1 MINCK
6 LLGTWSVF
14 VSLLFAA
21 LLFTGCETAKPD
33 AKSAFSQAAPP
44 AAGGSDGIISDGD
57 STEMIHV
64 GDSLVIV
71 FSDLPSQVPNFEVR
85 VDEAGAVTLMLNE
98 KFVAA
103 GKTRGQLEKEIR
115 ERYVPRVFVRM
126 TVTIKPQERMFYVDG
141 EVKQPG
147 PKMYM
152 GQPVTVLK
160 AIASA
165 GDFTD
170 FAKRT
175 KVTLTRL
182 NGKKQIINCDKARR
196 DPRLD
201 VPVYPGDSI
210 HVPRRIF

>member
-1 MINCK
+1 MSNCK
-6 LLGTWSVF
+6 LLGRWSFF
-14 VSLLFAA
+14 VWLLFAA
-21 LLFTGCETAKPD
+21 FLFPGCETAKPD
-33 AKSAFSQAAPP
+33 AHAAFASATPP
-44 AAGGSDGIISDGD
+44 AAGGSDAMLSDGGN
-57 STEMIHV
+57 TEMIHV

-71 FSDLPSQVPNFEVR
+71 FSDLPQTVPNFEVR
-85 VDEAGAVTLMLNE
+85 VDEGGSITLMLNE

-115 ERYVPRVFVRM
+115 ERYVPRFFVRM

-141 EVKQPG
+141 EVRSPG
-147 PKMYM
+147 PKLYM
-152 GQPVTVLK
+152 QPMTVLK
-160 AIASA
+160 SIASA

-182 NGKKQIINCDKARR
+182 NGKKQTINCDKARR

-201 VPVYPGDSI
+201 VPVYPGDTI
-210 HVPRRIF
+210 HVPRRYF

>member
-1 MINCK
+1 
-6 LLGTWSVF
+6 
-14 VSLLFAA
+14 
-21 LLFTGCETAKPD
+21 
-33 AKSAFSQAAPP
+33 
-44 AAGGSDGIISDGD
+44 
-57 STEMIHV
+57 MIHV

-71 FSDLPSQVPNFEVR
+71 FSDLPQTVPNFEVR
-85 VDEAGAVTLMLNE
+85 VDEGGSITLMLNE

-115 ERYVPRVFVRM
+115 ERYVPRFFVRM

-141 EVKQPG
+141 EVRSPG
-147 PKMYM
+147 PKLYM
-152 GQPVTVLK
+152 QPMTVLK
-160 AIASA
+160 SIASA

-182 NGKKQIINCDKARR
+182 NGKKQTINCDKARR

-201 VPVYPGDSI
+201 VPVYPGDTI
-210 HVPRRIF
+210 HVPRRYF